1 MDKEMIE
8 ELVEEIMRQCHFTS
22 YEEYTNE
29 ELREKYRRM
38 LTEENK
44 EKSDACC

>member
-1 MDKEMIE
+1 MIE
-8 ELVEEIMRQCHFTS
+8 DLVEEIMRQYHFSS
-22 YEEYTNE
+22 YKEYTNE

-44 EKSDACC
+44 EKSNACR